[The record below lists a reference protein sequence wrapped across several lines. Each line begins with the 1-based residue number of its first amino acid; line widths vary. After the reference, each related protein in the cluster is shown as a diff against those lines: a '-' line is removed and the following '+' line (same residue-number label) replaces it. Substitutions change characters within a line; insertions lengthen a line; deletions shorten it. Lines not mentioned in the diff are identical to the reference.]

1 MVLEIFH
8 LISMLKGIITAVD
21 PNYAC
26 KMYRHLDKV
35 IHMCILS
42 LYGIHYALVKVYL

>member
-21 PNYAC
+21 PNYA
-26 KMYRHLDKV
+26 YRHLDKV